1 MFVTGIEVTPTA
13 VTWAVLDTQLNEI
26 IDCGSNPLFSQ
37 DVRVSSSDILQLVRK
52 ID

>member
-37 DVRVSSSDILQLVRK
+37 DARVSSSDILQLVRK
-52 ID
+52 IN